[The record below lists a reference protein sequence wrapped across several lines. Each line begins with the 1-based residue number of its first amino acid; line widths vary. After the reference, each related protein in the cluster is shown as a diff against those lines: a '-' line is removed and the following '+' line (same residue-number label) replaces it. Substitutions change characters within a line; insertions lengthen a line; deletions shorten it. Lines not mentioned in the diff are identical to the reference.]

1 MSEKKEKKKHVIRE
15 YAEAIAVAVILALFI
30 RTVVVQAFKI
40 PSGSMI
46 PTLEIG
52 DHILVNKFL
61 YGIKIPWTKI
71 RLFPFKKPTYGDI
84 MVFVYPEDPSK
95 DFIKR
100 VIGLSGDRL
109 ELRGKQ
115 VYINGK
121 PAADP
126 AGVYIKD
133 VFTPKEFQPK
143 DYFSPLYIPKKGD
156 VYHLDRLEIREFQF
170 VTSLI
175 QRKYPKSNLQVLGTL
190 EIDGKKVER
199 YDFRRRRGG
208 SFDFSDID
216 FRIQE
221 WWYIDRIVNA
231 IKDENPDKKVKVVLR
246 LLKDGEEMRSFAVP
260 WDCYFVMG
268 DNRDNS
274 KDSRFWG
281 FVDVAAIK
289 GKAFM
294 IYWSWNGRDHRVRW
308 SRIGD
313 LLH

>member
-1 MSEKKEKKKHVIRE
+1 MSEKKKKNVIRE

-52 DHILVNKFL
+52 DHILVSKFI
-61 YGIKIPWTKI
+61 YGIKIPWTNT
-71 RLFPFKKPTYGDI
+71 RLFPLKKPSHGDI
-84 MVFVYPEDPSK
+84 MVFVYPEDKSK

-100 VIGLSGDRL
+100 VVGVPGDML
-109 ELRGKQ
+109 EIRGKQ
-115 VYINGK
+115 VFINGK
-121 PAADP
+121 PLDDP
-126 AGVYIKD
+126 AGVYVKD

-143 DYFSPLYIPKKGD
+143 DYFSPLLIPKKGD
-156 VYHLDRLEIREFQF
+156 VYHLDKLEVREFQF
-170 VTSLI
+170 VSSLI
-175 QRKYPKSNLQVLGTL
+175 RTRYPKSDIQVKGYL
-190 EIDGKKVER
+190 EIDGKKTDR
-199 YDFRRRRGG
+199 YLFRGRRGG
-208 SFDFSDID
+208 SFEFSEID

-221 WWYIDRIVNA
+221 WWYIERVFKA
-231 IKDENPDKKVKVVLR
+231 IKEENPGNKVRLVLR
-246 LLKDGEEMRSFAVP
+246 LFKDGEEMRSFTVQ

-281 FVDVAAIK
+281 FVEIPAIK

-294 IYWSWNGRDHRVRW
+294 IYWSWNGRDRSVRW

-313 LLH
+313 LLR

>member
-1 MSEKKEKKKHVIRE
+1 MSEKKKKHVIRE

-52 DHILVNKFL
+52 DHILVSKFI
-61 YGIKIPWTKI
+61 YGIKIPWTNT
-71 RLFPFKKPTYGDI
+71 RLFPLKKPSHGDI
-84 MVFVYPEDPSK
+84 MVFVYPEDQSK

-100 VIGLSGDRL
+100 VVGIPGDML
-109 ELRGKQ
+109 EIRGKQ

-121 PAADP
+121 PLDDP
-126 AGVYIKD
+126 AGAYVKD

-143 DYFSPLYIPKKGD
+143 DYFSPLSIPKKGD
-156 VYHLDRLEIREFQF
+156 VFQLDRLEVREFQF

-175 QRKYPKSNLQVLGTL
+175 RTRYPKSDIKVKGYL
-190 EIDGKKVER
+190 EIDGKKTER
-199 YDFRRRRGG
+199 YLFRGRRGG
-208 SFDFSDID
+208 SFEFSEID

-221 WWYIDRIVNA
+221 WWYIERVFKA
-231 IKDENPDKKVKVVLR
+231 IKEENPGSKVRLVLR
-246 LLKDGEEMRSFAVP
+246 LFKDGEEMRSFTVQ

-281 FVDVAAIK
+281 FVEIPAIK

-294 IYWSWNGRDHRVRW
+294 IYWSWNGRDHSVRW